1 MTSTTYEMPALP
13 LGSAEITILRWL
25 KHPGDACQAGEPL
38 LIALNDRI
46 EVALPTP
53 VDGILT
59 THAAAGSNVVPS
71 ATIATFTPD
80 LVAESTP
87 PATPQ
92 AAPRATPVARRM
104 ADTLGIALN
113 ELIGTGAAGRI
124 VKADVLR
131 AAAPPASASA
141 PADATPVPM
150 PTGRSIPAIAIPTR
164 LAAADDTFVLTSI
177 SVDLS
182 AAEAHR
188 TSIAPLFA
196 RRGLH
201 VDLAAYIA
209 QAAISALV
217 RYPFLNA
224 WWDAECIIMPQ
235 RIQLAYQFGERTGL
249 LADAQDYN
257 LQGFARAFSAQHAS
271 SIPEHWRTTFSITTT
286 KGWALFSQPLP
297 VAPQTSLLTCSA
309 PGKQPTVVS
318 AGKGE
323 RLSIQ
328 LNALLTLA
336 YDARIAEHAYADA
349 FLHDIAGQ
357 LKRLH

>member
-38 LIALNDRI
+38 LIVLNDRI
-46 EVALPTP
+46 EVALPAP

-59 THAAAGSNVVPS
+59 THAAEGSNVVPS

-80 LVAESTP
+80 LAAESTP

-104 ADTLGIALN
+104 AATLGIALN

-131 AAAPPASASA
+131 AIAPPISAAP

-150 PTGRSIPAIAIPTR
+150 SSGSSLPAMVIPAR
-164 LAAADDTFVLTSI
+164 LAVADDTFVLTSI

-188 TSIAPLFA
+188 AAIAAQFI
-196 RRGLH
+196 RRGLQIE
-201 VDLAAYIA
+201 LAAYIA
-209 QAAISALV
+209 QAATSALV
-217 RYPFLNA
+217 RYPLLNA
-224 WWDAECIIMPQ
+224 WWDADCIIIPQ
-235 RIQLAYQFGERTGL
+235 RVQLAYQFGERVGL

-257 LQGFARAFSAQHAS
+257 LQGFARAFAS
-271 SIPEHWRTTFSITTT
+271 QRESPLPEHRRATFSFTTT
-286 KGWALFSQPLP
+286 KGWALFAQPLP
-297 VAPQTSLLTCSA
+297 VAPQTSLLTYSK

-318 AGKGE
+318 DGKGE

-328 LNALLTLA
+328 LTALLTLA
-336 YDARIAEHAYADA
+336 YDARVAEHAYADA